1 MVKCKQ
7 SLEVLQCMSGLTTN
21 FSLQA
26 CGEHRQSGILE
37 QGFMASPDIPGGA
50 VIGTATDALVNA
62 AESVQLSEE
71 ELQAATAIG
80 FDNKMLLHFEVSLG
94 IE

>member
-1 MVKCKQ
+1 
-7 SLEVLQCMSGLTTN
+7 
-21 FSLQA
+21 
-26 CGEHRQSGILE
+26 
-37 QGFMASPDIPGGA
+37 MASPDIPGGA

-94 IE
+94 IEQASMLLAMSLLKFQLFPMWGEQIHIGPVLRCVPCWW